1 MKRAVERSKLDRKI
15 NVELVETI
23 WGQFCNLGIYE
34 ANVVD
39 TTNYSIQ
46 ETASAMLE
54 KIASGKA
61 VLS

>member
-46 ETASAMLE
+46 ETASAVLE
-54 KIASGKA
+54 K
-61 VLS
+61 

>member
-15 NVELVETI
+15 NVELAETM

-61 VLS
+61 LLS

>member
-15 NVELVETI
+15 NVELAETM

-39 TTNYSIQ
+39 TTNSSIQ
-46 ETASAMLE
+46 ETVSAVLE